1 MYGSYSKKLLVQ
13 SRCVSVSHLF
23 NFADLR
29 YSINLTFHWFN
40 SHWLMTLLYYCC
52 YKINY
57 LSVLA
62 VPLVVFKLIPRSSEE
77 QKHKSRLTVF
87 QFTWWSTI
95 PDFSL
100 TFFFLSDGILKA
112 VYSSGL
118 AIYLCIKERIEVY
131 QHLGSKD

>member
-1 MYGSYSKKLLVQ
+1 
-13 SRCVSVSHLF
+13 
-23 NFADLR
+23 
-29 YSINLTFHWFN
+29 
-40 SHWLMTLLYYCC
+40 MTLLYYCC

-62 VPLVVFKLIPRSSEE
+62 VPLVVFKLIPRGSEE

-100 TFFFLSDGILKA
+100 TFFFLSDGIFKA

>member
-1 MYGSYSKKLLVQ
+1 MYGSCSKRLLVQ
-13 SRCVSVSHLF
+13 SRCVSVCNLF
-23 NFADLR
+23 NFDDLR
-29 YSINLTFHWFN
+29 YSINLTCLWF
-40 SHWLMTLLYYCC
+40 MTLLYYSC

-62 VPLVVFKLIPRSSEE
+62 VLLVLFKLIPCSSEE
-77 QKHKSRLTVF
+77 QKHKSRLTVS